1 MKSIL
6 VTKLSVVLGLCA
18 GATVVKVHPQD
29 DGNQDKILK
38 AAIEDIT
45 AKVAS
50 PSSHI
55 APLASQIASYR
66 DLNVASAVRHM
77 ETKDFSTS
85 EVELMDVVD
94 TLQRAISILEKE
106 IAQNVASLL
115 KKINMRNLNS
125 VVEVLIAVI
134 DAAAFSSVDRQKLVA
149 LVQSRQASDGELSNP
164 AATTYQSHSSDI
176 VDVFNDL
183 LEKAQTTLAVLRQ
196 QLRTISRCSSSLL
209 RISWHRITGL

>member
-1 MKSIL
+1 MN
-6 VTKLSVVLGLCA
+6 A
-18 GATVVKVHPQD
+18 
-29 DGNQDKILK
+29 
-38 AAIEDIT
+38 
-45 AKVAS
+45 
-50 PSSHI
+50 
-55 APLASQIASYR
+55 
-66 DLNVASAVRHM
+66 ASAVRHM

-85 EVELMDVVD
+85 DVELMDVVD

-209 RISWHRITGL
+209 RISLHRITGLWRRENNGQCGVCHLVGSGESRSRGG